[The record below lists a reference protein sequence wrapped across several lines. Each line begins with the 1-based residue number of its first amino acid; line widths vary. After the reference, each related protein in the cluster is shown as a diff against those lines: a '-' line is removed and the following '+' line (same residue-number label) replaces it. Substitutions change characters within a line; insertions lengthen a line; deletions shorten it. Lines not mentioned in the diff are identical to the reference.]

1 MKCDFFSLTD
11 TGRIRVN
18 NEDALAVHPARGL
31 VVLADGMG
39 GYNAGEV
46 ASHLATHAVA
56 DRFAVLWS
64 DDDPPA
70 RVMPLVLDAMLY
82 ANRAVFEAAQA
93 NPDHRGMATTL
104 VTAVFQGS
112 RVTIGHV
119 GDSRA
124 YRLRQ
129 GRFVGLT
136 RDHSLLQEKL
146 DAGLIPPHL
155 ARVAHDKNLVTRAIG
170 VAAQVNVDVH
180 EHLVQP
186 GDTYLFCSDGLNDM
200 LADTEMA
207 QVLLH
212 FGPLERAGHE
222 LLRRA
227 NEAGGRDNISLVLVQ
242 CSPQSAHPL
251 HPSAAMAQSTH
262 PMSYRSP
269 LCPP

>member
-11 TGRIRVN
+11 TGRVRAN
-18 NEDALAVHPARGL
+18 NEDAVAVVPALGL

-46 ASHLATHAVA
+46 ASTLATQVVTRRFDHLWTDSA
-56 DRFAVLWS
+56 DA
-64 DDDPPA
+64 P
-70 RVMPLVLDAMLY
+70 RVMPMVLDAMLS

-93 NPDHRGMATTL
+93 TPAHRGMATTL
-104 VTAVFQGS
+104 VTAVFQ
-112 RVTIGHV
+112 RQRLTIGHV

-129 GRFVGLT
+129 GRFIGLT
-136 RDHSLLQEKL
+136 RDHSLLQEQL

-155 ARVAHDKNLVTRAIG
+155 ARVAHYKNLVTRAIG
-170 VAAQVNVDVH
+170 VAADVNVEVH
-180 EHLVQP
+180 EHAIQS

-200 LADTEMA
+200 LPDAEMA
-207 QVLLH
+207 QVLRQV
-212 FGPLERAGHE
+212 GPLERAGHE

-242 CSPQSAHPL
+242 CSPEPAHP
-251 HPSAAMAQSTH
+251 PNPAAEMAQ
-262 PMSYRSP
+262 
-269 LCPP
+269 